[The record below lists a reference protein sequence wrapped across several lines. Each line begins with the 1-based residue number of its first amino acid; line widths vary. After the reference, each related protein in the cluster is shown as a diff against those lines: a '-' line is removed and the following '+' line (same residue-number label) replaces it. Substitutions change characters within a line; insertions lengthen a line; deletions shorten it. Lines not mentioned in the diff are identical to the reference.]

1 MRLCTFFEE
10 LSASKKE
17 IATLGFILLELI
29 HFSYKSKAPGFLPEL
44 SLIIKN

>member
-1 MRLCTFFEE
+1 MKLCAFFKE
-10 LSASKKE
+10 LSANKKE

-29 HFSYKSKAPGFLPEL
+29 HFSYQSKAPGFLPEL